1 MNCFEKLN
9 HVLYSRLSKKLV
21 SYLKPY
27 LTKGDQVLDIGSGNG
42 YVANQIINEIGCK
55 ITGVDIIDINKVGPV
70 PIIYNGLK
78 LPFTDKSFTTSL
90 ILFCLH
96 HTNNK
101 RELLQEAIRVTKS
114 KIIVMEDF
122 AENIYDKILNLW
134 HCAVSLVK
142 FHSAYVKHLNNAQ
155 LLKMFNELGLTVDMI
170 VKIPPR
176 TNPTHPTRKIM
187 YVIRVKPGA

>member
-27 LTKGDQVLDIGSGNG
+27 LRKEDQILDIGSGNG
-42 YVANQIINEIGCK
+42 YVANQIIQEIGCK
-55 ITGVDIIDINKVGPV
+55 ITCVDIIDINKVGPA
-70 PIIYNGLK
+70 PIIYDGLI

-101 RELLQEAIRVTKS
+101 RELLQEAIRVTQS
-114 KIIVMEDF
+114 KIIIMEDF
-122 AENIYDKILNLW
+122 AENYYDYALNTW
-134 HCAVSLVK
+134 HRVVSLVK
-142 FHSAYVKHLNNAQ
+142 FHCGYVKYLNHVE
-155 LLKMFNELGLTVDMI
+155 LLKIFDELSLTVDMI

-187 YVIRVKPGA
+187 CVLSLD